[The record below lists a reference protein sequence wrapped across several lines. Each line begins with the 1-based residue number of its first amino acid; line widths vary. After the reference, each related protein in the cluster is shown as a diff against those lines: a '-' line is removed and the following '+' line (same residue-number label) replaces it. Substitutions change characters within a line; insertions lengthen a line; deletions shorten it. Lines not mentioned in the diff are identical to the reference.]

1 MSAKKKKQRKAMEAA
16 MCDSMDKKV
25 KQRIDLEDFKEETRK
40 RKTNVR

>member
-1 MSAKKKKQRKAMEAA
+1 MSAKKKKKAMLFVQHRAL
-16 MCDSMDKKV
+16 DKKV